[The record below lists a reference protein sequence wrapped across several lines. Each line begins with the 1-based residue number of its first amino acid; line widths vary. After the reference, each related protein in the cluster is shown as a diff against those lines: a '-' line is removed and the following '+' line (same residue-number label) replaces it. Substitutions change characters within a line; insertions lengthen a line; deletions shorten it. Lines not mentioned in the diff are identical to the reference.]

1 MAYMQIA
8 KGPCTVTKTIAAARA
23 ERLPL
28 WLHVLL
34 GAAMAWNLFGLYQLN
49 DSMTQSE
56 GGLMMRGMSAEAAR
70 IYHGL
75 PTWMHAAFALGAGGG
90 AIGCM
95 LLALGRRSATAVFAA
110 SLAGY
115 VALFAGDW
123 ALGLFAVLPG
133 QMSVAAVV
141 LAVAAAML
149 ALSAA
154 AQRRG
159 WIC

>member
-1 MAYMQIA
+1 M
-8 KGPCTVTKTIAAARA
+8 TKMIAAARA

-28 WLHVLL
+28 WLLL
-34 GAAMAWNLFGLYQLN
+34 LAGAAMAWNLFGLYQLN
-49 DSMTQSE
+49 DSMMQSE

-75 PTWMHAAFALGAGGG
+75 PAWMHAAFALGAGGG
-90 AIGCM
+90 AFGCL

-115 VALFAGDW
+115 VALFVGDW
-123 ALGLFAVLPG
+123 LEGLFAVLPG
-133 QMSVAAVV
+133 QMSIAAVV
-141 LAVAAAML
+141 LAVAAVML
-149 ALSAA
+149 ALSVA

-159 WIC
+159 WIG